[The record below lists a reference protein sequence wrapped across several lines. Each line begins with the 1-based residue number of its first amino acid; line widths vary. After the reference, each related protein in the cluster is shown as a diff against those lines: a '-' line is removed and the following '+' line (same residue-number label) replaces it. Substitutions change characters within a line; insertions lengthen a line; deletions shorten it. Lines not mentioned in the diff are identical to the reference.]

1 MVTHYSHVRLFVVCS
16 HNQATNDVLLDALEL
31 IDSVVPYRMA
41 IVGKDVSTWE
51 PGAVSVVLLQQLSHM
66 TSSMGGLL
74 PQELLEEDAP
84 LLTSCEELSGHMTQQ
99 WSTVWPLLLEHVRL
113 LSGCGRSLT
122 ELAATLTP
130 ALVAPGNPAHREKAC
145 LQLLSVLQGKV
156 ERSSPK
162 VTPVER
168 EPPSSVSEAS
178 SPEVSLKEEAVNA
191 GEEKEEDGEC

>member
-1 MVTHYSHVRLFVVCS
+1 MLTHYCHVHLFVVSS
-16 HNQATNDVLLDALEL
+16 HNQATKNVLFDALEHN

-41 IVGKDVSTWE
+41 VVGKDMSTWE

-74 PQELLEEDAP
+74 PQQLLEEDAP

-99 WSTVWPLLLEHVRL
+99 WSSVWPLLLEHVRL

-130 ALVAPGNPAHREKAC
+130 TLVAPGNPAHREKAC
-145 LQLLSVLQGKV
+145 LQLLSILQGKV

-162 VTPVER
+162 ATHVER
-168 EPPSSVSEAS
+168 EPPSLSEPS
-178 SPEVSLKEEAVNA
+178 SLEVSLKEESVNA
-191 GEEKEEDGEC
+191 GEEKGEDGEC